1 MGNKTKPSHTV
12 NTILPSTLG
21 ISARWPGSCG
31 PCRAPLPIFSTAP
44 HPVPLARE
52 ALVPRSMARDAPLQ
66 CTCLAHDMETF
77 LNNLSVLQARLV
89 GSVLHAAT
97 GTRLN
102 RRFEA
107 TVGGHQ
113 EL

>member
-1 MGNKTKPSHTV
+1 
-12 NTILPSTLG
+12 
-21 ISARWPGSCG
+21 
-31 PCRAPLPIFSTAP
+31 
-44 HPVPLARE
+44 
-52 ALVPRSMARDAPLQ
+52 
-66 CTCLAHDMETF
+66 METF
-77 LNNLSVLQARLV
+77 LGDLSVLQARLV